1 MDKFREKFLNLIENE
16 DLEKLTSEIINKD
29 FKEHSFLE
37 KIMGEPEYLE
47 KAIEIVVSK
56 NNPKFSKLLG
66 ALMITYLNM
75 QKYIDID
82 PYNIEVHNYK
92 GEALEFFKKKIEELE
107 ENRYERV
114 LFLKELIFEDVKYLK
129 KYLKTFKDI
138 VEKTNLSEDEKI
150 LRLYEFLQVVSRT
163 YPSYGLKIIEDLK
176 KKYFDRD
183 EFYYMYGEI
192 AFVLLMFKENPDLNL
207 IKELFNKFYNW
218 LEYKV
223 SLNIPFDLINA
234 NYILYSSVYT
244 EILLAEKNIEILL
257 AEKNIEKAKKV
268 IQLIIDIL
276 DRVIKYTLDT
286 TEDVEYIL
294 IEYFEHLLY
303 VIIKYYSLIYNQD
316 FDNIL
321 NRLGKYLKEN
331 IFLSSKEIK
340 IYPIFSKLFKFVNEY
355 SFLKEFDLSNVKES
369 YYFGRKDKSLW
380 YAFYGT
386 LMEDEDKNF
395 LNL

>member
-1 MDKFREKFLNLIENE
+1 M
-16 DLEKLTSEIINKD
+16 
-29 FKEHSFLE
+29 
-37 KIMGEPEYLE
+37 
-47 KAIEIVVSK
+47 
-56 NNPKFSKLLG
+56 
-66 ALMITYLNM
+66 
-75 QKYIDID
+75 
-82 PYNIEVHNYK
+82 
-92 GEALEFFKKKIEELE
+92 
-107 ENRYERV
+107 
-114 LFLKELIFEDVKYLK
+114 
-129 KYLKTFKDI
+129 
-138 VEKTNLSEDEKI
+138 
-150 LRLYEFLQVVSRT
+150 
-163 YPSYGLKIIEDLK
+163 
-176 KKYFDRD
+176 
-183 EFYYMYGEI
+183 
-192 AFVLLMFKENPDLNL
+192 
-207 IKELFNKFYNW
+207 
-218 LEYKV
+218 
-223 SLNIPFDLINA
+223 
-234 NYILYSSVYT
+234 
-244 EILLAEKNIEILL
+244 
-257 AEKNIEKAKKV
+257 
-268 IQLIIDIL
+268 IIDIL